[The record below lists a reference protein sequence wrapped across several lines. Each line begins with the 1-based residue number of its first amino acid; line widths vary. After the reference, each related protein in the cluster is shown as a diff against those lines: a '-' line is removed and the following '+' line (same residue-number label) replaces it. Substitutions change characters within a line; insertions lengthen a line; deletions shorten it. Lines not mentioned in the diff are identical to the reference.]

1 MQSLFSLSIAI
12 LAGLMMT
19 RVLKPFH
26 LPDVTAYLIGGILIG
41 PFCLGWLKIPYFA
54 FHTLAEVQNLSLISD
69 VALGFIAF
77 AIGSEFKLEQVKKT
91 GRATLIVTILQAGLA
106 TVCVDLALYIFH
118 LAFPEILSASQAIML
133 GAIATATAPAA
144 TLMVVRQYK
153 AKGELVDLLL
163 PVVALDDAVG
173 LMVFAV
179 SFGIAKAL
187 EFGEYQVGSI
197 LLTPILGIIVSL
209 SFGAICGALL
219 TKLEQLFH
227 SNSNRLS
234 MTIAFIFATVA
245 ISKLTFS
252 LAGFE
257 ITFSPLLVCMS
268 MGVVF
273 CNICPF
279 SFDII
284 HRSESWTAPL
294 YAIFFVISGADL
306 DLSVFRNKMNILVG
320 VCYIMARCAGKYYG
334 AYLGCTIAKVG
345 EKAKKYLGY
354 TLFPQAGVALGMCI
368 MARQLGDSGDFVS
381 NIILFSVL
389 VYEILGPLITK
400 QALIAAGEIKP
411 QTQDFEITRRKN
423 FLKTPKGRYE
433 D

>member
-1 MQSLFSLSIAI
+1 
-12 LAGLMMT
+12 MT
-19 RVLKPFH
+19 RILKPFH
-26 LPDVTAYLIGGILIG
+26 LPDVTAYLLGGILIG
-41 PFCLGWLKIPYFA
+41 PFCLGWFKIPYFA
-54 FHTLAEVQNLSLISD
+54 FHTIQEVQNLSLISD

-77 AIGSEFKLEQVKKT
+77 AIGSEFRLEQLKKT
-91 GRATLIVTILQAGLA
+91 GRATVIVTILQAGLA
-106 TVCVDLALYIFH
+106 TICVDVVLYIFH
-118 LAFPEILSASQAIML
+118 ILFPNILSTSQAVML

-153 AKGELVDLLL
+153 ARGELVDLLL

-187 EFGEYQVGSI
+187 EFGEYEVGSI

-209 SFGAICGALL
+209 SLGTICGVLL

-245 ISKLTFS
+245 LSKLTFT
-252 LAGFE
+252 LAKFE
-257 ITFSPLLVCMS
+257 LTFSPLLVCMS

-279 SFDII
+279 AFDII
-284 HRSESWTAPL
+284 HRAESWTAPL
-294 YAIFFVISGADL
+294 YAIFFVVSGADL
-306 DLSVFRNKMNILVG
+306 DLSVFKNKMNVLVG
-320 VCYIMARCAGKYYG
+320 ICYIIARCLGKYYG
-334 AYLGCTIAKVG
+334 AYLGCSIAKIG

-368 MARQLGDSGDFVS
+368 MARQLGESGDFIS

-389 VYEILGPLITK
+389 VYEICGPLITK
-400 QALIAAGEIKP
+400 QALLAAGEITPPKV
-411 QTQDFEITRRKN
+411 DFDEIRRKN
-423 FLKTPKGRYE
+423 FKQAPKKRYE

>member
-19 RVLKPFH
+19 RILKPFH
-26 LPDVTAYLIGGILIG
+26 LPDVTAYLLGGILIG
-41 PFCLGWLKIPYFA
+41 PFCLGWFNIPYFA
-54 FHTLAEVQNLSLISD
+54 FHSLQEVQALSLISD

-77 AIGSEFKLEQVKKT
+77 AIGSEFRLEQLKKT
-91 GRATLIVTILQAGLA
+91 GRATVIITILQAGLA
-106 TVCVDLALYIFH
+106 TICVDVALYIFH
-118 LAFPEILSASQAIML
+118 IFFPSILSTSQAIML

-187 EFGEYQVGSI
+187 EFGEYEVGSI

-209 SFGAICGALL
+209 SLGAICGILL

-245 ISKLTFS
+245 LSKLTFT
-252 LAGFE
+252 LAKFE
-257 ITFSPLLVCMS
+257 LTFSPLLVCMS

-279 SFDII
+279 AFDII
-284 HRSESWTAPL
+284 HRAESWTAPL
-294 YAIFFVISGADL
+294 YAIFFVVSGADL
-306 DLSVFRNKMNILVG
+306 DLSVFKNKMNILVG
-320 VCYIMARCAGKYYG
+320 LCYIVARCLGKYYG
-334 AYLGCTIAKVG
+334 AYLGCSIAKVG
-345 EKAKKYLGY
+345 ERAKKYLGY

-368 MARQLGDSGDFVS
+368 MARQLGESGDFIS

-389 VYEILGPLITK
+389 VYEICGPLITK
-400 QALIAAGEIKP
+400 QALLAAGEITP
-411 QTQDFEITRRKN
+411 QKADFDKIRRENLQQTSK
-423 FLKTPKGRYE
+423 RYE
-433 D
+433 K

>member
-12 LAGLMMT
+12 LAGLLMT
-19 RVLKPFH
+19 RILKPCH
-26 LPDVTAYLIGGILIG
+26 LPDVTAYLLGGILIG
-41 PFCLGWLKIPYFA
+41 PFCLGYLNIPHFA
-54 FHTLAEVQNLSLISD
+54 FHTLTEVHNLSLISD

-77 AIGSEFKLEQVKKT
+77 TIGSEFKFEQLKKT
-91 GRATLIVTILQAGLA
+91 GRATVIVTVLQAGFA
-106 TVCVDLALYIFH
+106 TICVDVALYLFH
-118 LAFPEILSASQAIML
+118 LFFPTILSTSQAIML

-153 AKGELVDLLL
+153 AKGELVNLLL

-187 EFGEYQVGSI
+187 EFEEYEVGSI
-197 LLTPILGIIVSL
+197 LLTPTLGIIVSL
-209 SFGAICGALL
+209 SLGTICGILL

-245 ISKLTFS
+245 LSKLTFT
-252 LAGFE
+252 LAKFE
-257 ITFSPLLVCMS
+257 LTFSPLLVCMS

-279 SFDII
+279 AFDII
-284 HRSESWTAPL
+284 HRAESWTAPL
-294 YAIFFVISGADL
+294 YAIFFVVSGADL
-306 DLSVFRNKMNILVG
+306 DLAVFKNKMNILVG
-320 VCYIMARCAGKYYG
+320 LCYIVARCLGKYYG
-334 AYLGCTIAKVG
+334 AYLGCSIAKVG
-345 EKAKKYLGY
+345 ERSKKYLGY

-368 MARQLGDSGDFVS
+368 MARQLGESGDFIS

-389 VYEILGPLITK
+389 VYEICGPLITK
-400 QALIAAGEIKP
+400 QALLAAGEITP
-411 QTQDFEITRRKN
+411 QKADFNKIRREK
-423 FLKTPKGRYE
+423 LQQTSKRCE
-433 D
+433 E